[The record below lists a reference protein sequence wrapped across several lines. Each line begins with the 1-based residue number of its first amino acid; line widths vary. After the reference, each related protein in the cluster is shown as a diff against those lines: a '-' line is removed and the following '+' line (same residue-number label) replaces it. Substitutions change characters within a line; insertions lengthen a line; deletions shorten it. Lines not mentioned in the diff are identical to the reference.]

1 MLFDVCCAEVKQA
14 IKVARVGVV
23 KAGRVERDEFSA
35 KAGGARAALGLDDSD
50 EDEESLVDGGGSD
63 IESEEDPRLAPRG
76 GKRFSTMKSS
86 SRGEDTEINITVSG
100 QKMLALDHLRVIQVE
115 ATTANIKWVVN
126 ACMEAMKKAEGG
138 KPKEAAQ
145 ASWRSTVD
153 DGLMSATPN
162 IVGKII
168 WAPSQTA
175 WAMTH
180 MNLKGSRSTSYKG
193 LAVATKTVAGEP
205 LAASEFK
212 KQIAKKYREAIVM
225 WNQLDQ
231 SKNVR
236 LAVPK

>member
-1 MLFDVCCAEVKQA
+1 MIFDVGCAEVKQA
-14 IKVARVGVV
+14 IKLSRVGVV

-35 KAGGARAALGLDDSD
+35 QAGGARAALGLDDSD
-50 EDEESLVDGGGSD
+50 EDEESLVGDGGSD
-63 IESEEDPRLAPRG
+63 IEGAEDPRLATKR
-76 GKRFSTMKSS
+76 KRFSTSKSS
-86 SRGEDTEINITVSG
+86 SRGEDTEINITVRG

-115 ATTANIKWVVN
+115 ATSMNLQLMVD
-126 ACMEAMKKAEGG
+126 ACLEAMKKAEGG
-138 KPKEAAQ
+138 KPKELAQ
-145 ASWRSTVD
+145 ASWRSTSD

-180 MNLKGSRSTSYKG
+180 MNLKGSRSTSYKN

-205 LAASEFK
+205 LAASELK
-212 KQIAKKYREAIVM
+212 NQIAKKYREAIIM

-231 SKNVR
+231 SKHER